1 MPEACY
7 PSCTRGAGYIS
18 YETDVL
24 LRKLVDTL
32 DQSETM
38 SFTRTGHLNI
48 AATYG

>member
-18 YETDVL
+18 YETNVL

-32 DQSETM
+32 DQSETIL
-38 SFTRTGHLNI
+38 FARTFRLKV
-48 AATYG
+48 AVAYG